1 MNSEYL
7 TIKEFANK
15 AGVSAQY
22 VYKQIRDGKL
32 TEYTE
37 IIDGKRYL
45 KPEALEKIGKQKHDN
60 KESTNEQTI
69 VSFLQDQLNAKDKQ
83 IAELQTALQRSQEL
97 LKREQDIIA
106 VTQKRLLLL
115 EGDQAAGAEEPT
127 GEAEEAVTGDSGA
140 VTEASGGADQEQN
153 DRQTSRKPTAEH
165 IEKRRLSFWDRIKAA
180 IRG

>member
-45 KPEALEKIGKQKHDN
+45 KPEALEKIGKQRHDN

-165 IEKRRLSFWDRIKAA
+165 IEKRRLSFWGRIKAA